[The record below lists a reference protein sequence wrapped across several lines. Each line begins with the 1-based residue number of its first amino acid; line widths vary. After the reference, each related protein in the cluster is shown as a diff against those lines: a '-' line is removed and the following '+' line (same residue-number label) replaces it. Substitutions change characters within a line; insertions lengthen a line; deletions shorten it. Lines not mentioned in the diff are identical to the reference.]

1 MPSNI
6 ERPAGYVSQTRRIV
20 TIWTVALA
28 AVALILVSH
37 DPSGRDSLARTT
49 IRSAGLC
56 LILAAVI
63 GRLWSTLY
71 IGGRKNAVLVTT
83 GPYSISRN
91 PLYFFSILG
100 AAGIGLAF
108 GSLVVAA
115 VLGGAIAAILAATAH
130 REAALLGQR
139 FGTSYEA
146 YAARVPLLLPRL
158 SLYHDAEMPSF
169 QPSALRRALRD
180 GLLFLLAVPAAELVA
195 YAKRAELL
203 PKLIALF

>member
-1 MPSNI
+1 MSSNA
-6 ERPAGYVSQTRRIV
+6 ERPAGYVSQTRRIA
-20 TIWTVALA
+20 TIWAVALA
-28 AVALILVSH
+28 VVALILISH

-49 IRSAGLC
+49 IRVAGLC

-139 FGTSYEA
+139 FGASYDA
-146 YAARVPLLLPRL
+146 YA
-158 SLYHDAEMPSF
+158 PSF
-169 QPSALRRALRD
+169 QPLALRRALRD